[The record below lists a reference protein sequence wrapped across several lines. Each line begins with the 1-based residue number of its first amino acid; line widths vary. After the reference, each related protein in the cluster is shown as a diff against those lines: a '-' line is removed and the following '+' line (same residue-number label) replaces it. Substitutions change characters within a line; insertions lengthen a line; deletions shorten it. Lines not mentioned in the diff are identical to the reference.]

1 MVIKKDINKLYTEKY
16 VLIVHLLK
24 SFYEQRKGMIYWTV
38 KKQEK
43 TTFYNIPVSD
53 TAKTT

>member
-16 VLIVHLLK
+16 VLIVHLLN
-24 SFYEQRKGMIYWTV
+24 SFNEQRKGMIYWTV

-53 TAKTT
+53 SAKIT